1 MRKAAVAFALVLA
14 SGAAPAQLSPRDEA
28 DLRRAEDLRRQA
40 LEVEQRGLRVSL
52 IEPGTVGTDMQ
63 ESSAEEQRE
72 KIARHEMLLAE
83 DIAETIGFVLSRPPR
98 VDVVTLRVEPR
109 VQELP

>member
-1 MRKAAVAFALVLA
+1 
-14 SGAAPAQLSPRDEA
+14 
-28 DLRRAEDLRRQA
+28 
-40 LEVEQRGLRVSL
+40 
-52 IEPGTVGTDMQ
+52 MQ
-63 ESSAEEQRE
+63 ESSAEEQRA